1 GVEKFLF
8 PRLQPTDA
16 ALIDNYSEESNIL
29 AAAIGLPLLPG
40 DRTFPISRS
49 GPSQVWRY
57 IQVRRP
63 KYVILADAGV
73 LRPYL
78 PLPGTCILAGH
89 PLGWAML
96 LLKITYLPSLLR
108 AARGVAQ

>member
-1 GVEKFLF
+1 WSSDVCSSDL
-8 PRLQPTDA
+8 
-16 ALIDNYSEESNIL
+16 
-29 AAAIGLPLLPG
+29 
-40 DRTFPISRS
+40 PISRS

-78 PLPGTCILAGH
+78 PLPGTCRGTVELRGLQFSCLFRNEMYCVYSVSY
-89 PLGWAML
+89 PPFWSSPG
-96 LLKITYLPSLLR
+96 TSSLSVNQ
-108 AARGVAQ
+108 AKAP